1 MEELSS
7 EVDYQHLA
15 QEDERSNEQ
24 ETLAATQV
32 QGGTACGKGTGIKH
46 VPKLQHHE
54 DGEEGCW

>member
-7 EVDYQHLA
+7 EVDNQHLSQKDDGCYH
-15 QEDERSNEQ
+15 QEA
-24 ETLAATQV
+24 LAATQV

-46 VPKLQHHE
+46 VPELQHHE